1 MEKRKKGEVKIDGA
15 YVQFLRTHG
24 PVERNVGR
32 FPEAFTGGGQTEAVD
47 ADGDEDDEE

>member
-24 PVERNVGR
+24 PVERNVAR
-32 FPEAFTGGGQTEAVD
+32 FPEAFTGEGQTEAVGPE
-47 ADGDEDDEE
+47 GDEDEE